1 MRYLECFLKDNNVKE
16 RKTNVIFGDKMS
28 QSIKAFMFEVTR
40 KKQERK
46 LEKLNAAL
54 DQAYSLKCFLILK
67 FELNKNRLALLSK
80 LKLKAYWPKKILSS
94 IGDSEVFYRA
104 DHSLLLSVKTKSSIY
119 WLRKQS
125 LHVSHLKSTWLQ
137 YCEELFNSGE

>member
-1 MRYLECFLKDNNVKE
+1 MRYLECFLKDNNLKE
-16 RKTNVIFGDKMS
+16 RKKNVIFGDKMS
-28 QSIKAFMFEVTR
+28 QSIKAFMFEVTH
-40 KKQERK
+40 KKKERK

-67 FELNKNRLALLSK
+67 FELNKNRQALLSK
-80 LKLKAYWPKKILSS
+80 LKLKAC
-94 IGDSEVFYRA
+94 YRA

>member
-54 DQAYSLKCFLILK
+54 DQAYSLKCFLIWN
-67 FELNKNRLALLSK
+67 LNLT
-80 LKLKAYWPKKILSS
+80 KI
-94 IGDSEVFYRA
+94 G
-104 DHSLLLSVKTKSSIY
+104 
-119 WLRKQS
+119 
-125 LHVSHLKSTWLQ
+125 
-137 YCEELFNSGE
+137 

>member
-1 MRYLECFLKDNNVKE
+1 
-16 RKTNVIFGDKMS
+16 MS

-125 LHVSHLKSTWLQ
+125 LHISHLKSTWLQ

>member
-1 MRYLECFLKDNNVKE
+1 
-16 RKTNVIFGDKMS
+16 MS

-67 FELNKNRLALLSK
+67 FELNKN
-80 LKLKAYWPKKILSS
+80 
-94 IGDSEVFYRA
+94 IG
-104 DHSLLLSVKTKSSIY
+104 
-119 WLRKQS
+119 
-125 LHVSHLKSTWLQ
+125 
-137 YCEELFNSGE
+137 

>member
-1 MRYLECFLKDNNVKE
+1 
-16 RKTNVIFGDKMS
+16 MS

-40 KKQERK
+40 QKQERK

-80 LKLKAYWPKKILSS
+80 LKLKAYWPKKYFQPSVIQKFS
-94 IGDSEVFYRA
+94 I
-104 DHSLLLSVKTKSSIY
+104 
-119 WLRKQS
+119 
-125 LHVSHLKSTWLQ
+125 
-137 YCEELFNSGE
+137 ELIIAYFCQ

>member
-1 MRYLECFLKDNNVKE
+1 MRYLECFLKDNNLKE

-67 FELNKNRLALLSK
+67 FELNKSRLALLSK
-80 LKLKAYWPKKILSS
+80 LKLKAYWPKKYFHPSVIQKFS
-94 IGDSEVFYRA
+94 I
-104 DHSLLLSVKTKSSIY
+104 
-119 WLRKQS
+119 
-125 LHVSHLKSTWLQ
+125 
-137 YCEELFNSGE
+137 ELIIACFCQ